1 MRIRFSFKMVV
12 VGSGLVVGVIL
23 AGGGGSG
30 LKRLILSL
38 VPWHRGLTPRR

>member
-23 AGGGGSG
+23 AGGGAAG
-30 LKRLILSL
+30 
-38 VPWHRGLTPRR
+38 